1 MSRKYN
7 MIITFLMIILMII
20 LVCVMFN
27 YYTSG
32 KPIISNPVTTNVS
45 RPFTVSG
52 DVNNNEISKTPEIF
66 TENSASE
73 SGEIQEDGEIASGEK
88 SKAENQNLQEGSL
101 EQLPEITVPTS
112 NTQNNSQ
119 AIEKDNASATN
130 GNSTETIQSSSPV
143 IITSENEISSKE
155 KREILGELDK
165 TLMELLDVVDK
176 VQIVDESRLPSD
188 SEVGL

>member
-1 MSRKYN
+1 
-7 MIITFLMIILMII
+7 MIILMII